1 MLDEKTK
8 EMLTIYNQG
17 LELYRKRE
25 WDNAIA
31 KFKEA
36 LEINPD
42 DGPSKLYVE
51 RCQHAKED
59 PSLVSEDG
67 VFEWKTK

>member
-1 MLDEKTK
+1 MLDNQTLD
-8 EMLTIYNQG
+8 MLKFYNAG
-17 LELYRKRE
+17 LEFYRKRE
-25 WDNAIA
+25 WDEAIA
-31 KFKEA
+31 EFKKA
-36 LEINPD
+36 LEITPD

>member
-1 MLDEKTK
+1 MLDQKTQ
-8 EMLTIYNQG
+8 EMLALYNKG
-17 LELYRKRE
+17 LEFYRKRA
-25 WDNAIA
+25 WDEAIA
-31 KFKEA
+31 EFKKA

-42 DGPSKLYVE
+42 DGPSKLYVD